1 MYDLTDFGS
10 LARSLPEMRQ
20 LLEEMEKKVQI
31 ELGKSVS
38 QQIKIQKMKD
48 EIRELKNRIAKQE
61 SYEAQEPESDY
72 WISLL
77 LTAAVIED

>member
-48 EIRELKNRIAKQE
+48 EIRELKNSIAKLEQ
-61 SYEAQEPESDY
+61 YEAQEPESDC